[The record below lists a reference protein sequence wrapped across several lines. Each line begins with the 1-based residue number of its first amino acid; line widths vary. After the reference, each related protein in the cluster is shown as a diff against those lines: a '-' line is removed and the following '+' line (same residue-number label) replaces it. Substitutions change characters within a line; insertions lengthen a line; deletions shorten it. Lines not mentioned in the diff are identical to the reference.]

1 MLIINYLI
9 LRNMKK
15 NKDILSELL
24 DYLNISQS
32 KLAEN
37 IGFDRY
43 RITDI
48 KRNKTG
54 NFPAD
59 VAVGVVRRY
68 PEIRYDW
75 LTGDSDQMFC
85 DGVANKKNMNPYYN
99 AFTIQGGI
107 ATGFGDE
114 KAMTPDG
121 YMAVPGI
128 KPSPEIQFF
137 QVKGDS
143 MVDPY
148 NPSKSIPEGS
158 WVAIRK
164 NNTNEP
170 EWGHIYAIMTLDGP
184 IVKILMP
191 SDKGED
197 YIRVESLNSEKYPP
211 RNLHKTEIV
220 GDMRKVV
227 GVVKIQTL

>member
-1 MLIINYLI
+1 
-9 LRNMKK
+9 MKK
-15 NKDILSELL
+15 DKDILSELL

-32 KLAEN
+32 KLAKN

-48 KRNKTG
+48 KRNKSG

-59 VAVGVVRRY
+59 VAVGVVKCY

-85 DGVANKKNMNPYYN
+85 DGVASKKNMNPYYN

-143 MVDPY
+143 MV
-148 NPSKSIPEGS
+148 NPNNPAKSIPEGS
-158 WVAIRK
+158 WVAIEK

-227 GVVKIQTL
+227 GVVNIQTL

>member
-15 NKDILSELL
+15 DKDILSELL

-32 KLAEN
+32 KLAKN

-48 KRNKTG
+48 KRNKSG

-59 VAVGVVRRY
+59 VAVGVVKCY

-85 DGVANKKNMNPYYN
+85 DGVASKKNMNPYYN

-143 MVDPY
+143 MV
-148 NPSKSIPEGS
+148 NPNNPAKSIPEGS
-158 WVAIRK
+158 WVAIEK

-227 GVVKIQTL
+227 GVVNIQTL

>member
-15 NKDILSELL
+15 DKDILSELL

-32 KLAEN
+32 KLAKN

-48 KRNKTG
+48 KRNKSG

-59 VAVGVVRRY
+59 VAVGVVKCY

-85 DGVANKKNMNPYYN
+85 DGVASKKNMNPYYN

-143 MVDPY
+143 MV
-148 NPSKSIPEGS
+148 NPNNPAKSIPEGS
-158 WVAIRK
+158 WVAIEK

-211 RNLHKTEIV
+211 RDLHKTEIV

-227 GVVKIQTL
+227 GVVNIQTL

>member
-15 NKDILSELL
+15 DKDILSELL

-32 KLAEN
+32 KLAKN

-48 KRNKTG
+48 KRNKSG

-59 VAVGVVRRY
+59 VAVGVVKCY

-75 LTGDSDQMFC
+75 LTGDSNQMFC
-85 DGVANKKNMNPYYN
+85 DGVASKKNMNPYYN

-143 MVDPY
+143 MV
-148 NPSKSIPEGS
+148 NPNNPAKSIPEGS
-158 WVAIRK
+158 WVAIEK

-227 GVVKIQTL
+227 GVVNIQTL

>member
-1 MLIINYLI
+1 MLIINHLI

-15 NKDILSELL
+15 DKNILSELL

-48 KRNKTG
+48 KRNKSG

-59 VAVGVVRRY
+59 VAVGVVKCY

-121 YMAVPGI
+121 YMTVPGI

-143 MVDPY
+143 MVDPN
-148 NPSKSIPEGS
+148 NPAKSIPEGS
-158 WVAIRK
+158 WVAIKK
-164 NNTNEP
+164 NNDNDIW
-170 EWGHIYAIMTLDGP
+170 WGHIYAIMTLDGP
-184 IVKILMP
+184 IVKKVMQ
-191 SDKGED
+191 SDKGDD
-197 YIRVESLNSEKYPP
+197 YIKIVSLNKEQFPP
-211 RNLHKTEIV
+211 RDLNKNQIV
-220 GDMRKVV
+220 GDMMLVV
-227 GVVKIQTL
+227 GVVNIQTL

>member
-15 NKDILSELL
+15 DKDILSELL

-32 KLAEN
+32 KLAKN

-48 KRNKTG
+48 KRNKSG

-59 VAVGVVRRY
+59 VAVGVVKCY

-85 DGVANKKNMNPYYN
+85 DGVASKKNMNPYYN

-143 MVDPY
+143 MV
-148 NPSKSIPEGS
+148 NPNNPAKSIPEGS
-158 WVAIRK
+158 WVAIEK

-227 GVVKIQTL
+227 GVVNIQNL

>member
-1 MLIINYLI
+1 MEQGQV
-9 LRNMKK
+9 K
-15 NKDILSELL
+15 LSQLL
-24 DYLNISQS
+24 KHLKLNAK
-32 KLAEN
+32 KLAESIGVSPTTIASIQSGQTKN
-37 IGFDRY
+37 ISIGVATQICAVY
-43 RITDI
+43 KDI
-48 KRNKTG
+48 NK
-54 NFPAD
+54 
-59 VAVGVVRRY
+59 
-68 PEIRYDW
+68 DW
-75 LTGDSDQMFC
+75 LIGKSDQMLIEPVP
-85 DGVANKKNMNPYYN
+85 DMNPYYN

-143 MVDPY
+143 MVDPN

-158 WVAIRK
+158 WVAIKK

-170 EWGHIYAIMTLDGP
+170 EWGHIYAIMTLDGL

-227 GVVKIQTL
+227 GVVNIQTL

>member
-9 LRNMKK
+9 LRDMKK
-15 NKDILSELL
+15 GKDILSELL
-24 DYLNISQS
+24 EYLNISQS

-143 MVDPY
+143 MVDPN

-158 WVAIRK
+158 WVAIKK
-164 NNTNEP
+164 NNDNDIW
-170 EWGHIYAIMTLDGP
+170 WGHIYAIMTLDGP
-184 IVKILMP
+184 IVKKVMQ
-191 SDKGED
+191 SDKGDD
-197 YIRVESLNSEKYPP
+197 YIKIVSLNKEQFPP
-211 RNLHKTEIV
+211 RDLNKNQIV
-220 GDMRKVV
+220 GDMMLVV
-227 GVVKIQTL
+227 GVVNVQTL